1 MIRNLP
7 ELLAPAGGF
16 EAALA
21 AFQYGADAIYVGLP
35 RFSARADANNLTH
48 EQLRLLVAYARSF
61 TPAKKVY
68 VTFNTLL
75 QDSELPAAVESLA
88 ALDELGP
95 DGVIVQDLGIARL
108 IREHFK
114 NLPLHAS
121 TQLAAHSLEGVLA
134 LKELGFVRV
143 VTARELSF
151 DEIRHLVQKSGVEIE
166 IFVHGAL
173 CYSYSGLCLFSS
185 HTTGRSGN
193 RGRCAYCCREAF
205 TDDANAKA
213 YPFSMKDLALAPAM
227 EALVKT
233 GAHSLKIEGRM
244 KSPLYVACVSD
255 YYRHTLDG
263 RLTPEQER
271 AWISD
276 LQTVFSRPW
285 TSLYALD
292 RAASP
297 ESIIDPVS
305 IGHRGALIGTVEA
318 VVQSPKDQARWLR
331 FKTNRALE
339 KHDGLQVDLPS
350 GGKPF
355 GCAVHA
361 LRLART
367 ERTLIESPAHASVE
381 VELPSDAPFIPPG
394 SPVFCSASQAVR
406 RRYEIHSLRE
416 ADYPSL
422 RKADFTVTLTPTG
435 INVIARDA
443 HSDLE
448 ITATC
453 PLELTPSRQPERTP
467 EAVRK
472 AFERLGESAWSL
484 GTLTLND
491 PQGLYAPPSKLN
503 EARRLATQA
512 LTQAY
517 EAFCSQRLSH
527 LKAALTPAHPSS
539 LAGLTAATWTLKV
552 RISQLPEALP
562 KVDTLVVDI
571 EHASAETILRALEP
585 LRRVAALRLATPLIT
600 REHEAAPLAATIAAL
615 VQAGLHDWE
624 CADLAGAHLL
634 QRHAIQPH
642 GADWT
647 LYALNSLAAR
657 EVAEQLTKE
666 APYFVVSPEA
676 SQDAIRALSE
686 SASLTPEFIVY
697 QQTPL
702 FISET
707 RPCIGEEE
715 AEELHLSNRRDQ
727 TFTAYLRDGRWI
739 TVLDT
744 PFTLDPHDLP
754 EGYGRRMDLSWSPT
768 LPHDLDARME
778 ALRAGKHNEG
788 HAANFVRGFN

>member
-1 MIRNLP
+1 M
-7 ELLAPAGGF
+7 LAPAGGF

-48 EQLRLLVAYARSF
+48 EQLHLLIAYARSF

-75 QDSELPAAVESLA
+75 QDTELPAAVEALA
-88 ALDELGP
+88 ALDERAP

-108 IREHFK
+108 IRENFK

-121 TQLAAHSLEGVLA
+121 TQLAAHSLEGVQA
-134 LKELGFVRV
+134 LKDLGFVRV

-166 IFVHGAL
+166 VFVHGAL

-227 EALVKT
+227 EALIKT

-292 RAASP
+292 RTAPP

-305 IGHRGALIGTVEA
+305 IGHRGALIGSVEA
-318 VVQSPKDQARWLR
+318 VVQSSKDQARWLR

-381 VELPSDAPFIPPG
+381 VELPADAPFIPPG

-422 RKADFTVTLTPTG
+422 RQADFVVTLAPTG
-435 INVIARDA
+435 ITVTARDVQSIA
-443 HSDLE
+443 Q
-448 ITATC
+448 ATIEC
-453 PLELTPSRQPERTP
+453 PLELTPSRQPERTAD
-467 EAVRK
+467 AVRK
-472 AFERLGESAWSL
+472 AFERLGESDWSL
-484 GTLTLND
+484 GALTVQD

-512 LTQAY
+512 LTQVY
-517 EAFCSQRLSH
+517 TTLC
-527 LKAALTPAHPSS
+527 AARQQQVLDS
-539 LAGLTAATWTLKV
+539 LHAPERTSVAGLTAAPWTLKV
-552 RISQLPEALP
+552 RISQLPATLP
-562 KVDTLVVDI
+562 KVDTLIVDI
-571 EHASAETILRALEP
+571 EHASAETILHALEP

-600 REHEAAPLAATIAAL
+600 RPHEAAPLAATVAAL
-615 VQAGLHDWE
+615 VQAGWRDWE
-624 CADLAGAHLL
+624 CADLAGAHLV

-647 LYALNSLAAR
+647 LYALNRLSVR
-657 EVAEQLTKE
+657 EIAEQLTQE

-676 SQDAIRALSE
+676 SQDAIRTLSE

-707 RPCIGEEE
+707 RPCIG
-715 AEELHLSNRRDQ
+715 AEKAQELHLSNRRDQ

-744 PFTLDPHDLP
+744 PFQLDPHDLP
-754 EGYGRRMDLSWSPT
+754 EGYGHRIDLSWSPT
-768 LPHDLDARME
+768 LPHDLDGLVC
-778 ALRAGKHNEG
+778 ALRAGEHSEG